1 MRKLIFVLLAFLAA
15 CTFIRAL
22 DVGHEGENLHKKTVE
37 ITQ

>member
-1 MRKLIFVLLAFLAA
+1 MRKLIFVLLAFLAV

-22 DVGHEGENLHKKTVE
+22 DAGQDAENLHKKTVE

>member
-1 MRKLIFVLLAFLAA
+1 MRKLIFVLLAFLAV

-22 DVGHEGENLHKKTVE
+22 DSIPEEYDLPQKTVE

>member
-22 DVGHEGENLHKKTVE
+22 DSGQEEGNLHKKTVE